1 MTFLNIGFVDI
12 LDIVLV
18 AYLFY
23 RLYMLL
29 KGTVAIN
36 IFAGIL
42 TVWAIWWIVKALDMQ
57 LLSTILGQFISL
69 GVLALIIVFQ
79 QELRRFFLVIG
90 SQYLKNV
97 NLSIEHIF
105 AKILKEEP
113 EVKVY
118 SIAVAC
124 INMAKKKTGALIVI
138 SNNSTLE
145 AYSSEGIILDADTSG
160 PLLETI
166 FFKNSPL
173 HDGAVL
179 IVKDKIYAAGCV
191 LPVSKSNTLPQRYG
205 LRHRSALGISEVITN
220 AFVITVSEET
230 GEISYFK
237 NGEFFPNIKGSDLRR
252 ILEKEFLKE
261 FKQAEGISDKFKK
274 LSLNPFKN

>member
-1 MTFLNIGFVDI
+1 MTFLDIGLVDI

-79 QELRRFFLVIG
+79 QELRRFFLLIG
-90 SQYLKNV
+90 SEYLKNI

-105 AKILKEEP
+105 SRILKEEE
-113 EVKVY
+113 EVKIY
-118 SIAVAC
+118 SIAVSC
-124 INMAKKKTGALIVI
+124 INMAKKRTGALIVI

-145 AYSSEGIILDADTSG
+145 AYSGEGTIINADTSG
-160 PLLETI
+160 TLLETI

-179 IVKDKIYAAGCV
+179 IVKDKIYAAGCI
-191 LPVSKSNTLPQRYG
+191 LPVSKSHKLPQRYG
-205 LRHRSALGISEVITN
+205 LRHRSALGISEATN

-230 GEISYFK
+230 GEISYFQ
-237 NGEFFPNIKGSDLRR
+237 NGEFYPNVKGSDLRR

-261 FKQAEGISDKFKK
+261 FRETENPIKK
-274 LSLNPFKN
+274 LKTLSLNPFKN

>member
-1 MTFLNIGFVDI
+1 MTFLDIGFVDI

-90 SQYLKNV
+90 TEYLKNI

-105 AKILKEEP
+105 SKILKEEE
-113 EVKVY
+113 EVKIY

-124 INMAKKKTGALIVI
+124 INMAKKRTGALIVI

-145 AYSSEGIILDADTSG
+145 AYSAEGTVINAETSVT
-160 PLLETI
+160 LLETI

-179 IVKDKIYAAGCV
+179 IVKDKIYAAGCI
-191 LPVSKSNTLPQRYG
+191 LPVSKSHKLPQRYG
-205 LRHRSALGISEVITN
+205 LRHRSALGISEATN
-220 AFVITVSEET
+220 AFVIAVSEET
-230 GEISYFK
+230 GEISYFRS
-237 NGEFFPNIKGSDLRR
+237 GEFFPNVKGSELRR
-252 ILEKEFLKE
+252 ILEREFLRE
-261 FKQAEGISDKFKK
+261 FKETENPIKK
-274 LSLNPFKN
+274 LKALSLNPFKN

>member
-1 MTFLNIGFVDI
+1 MTFLDIGLIDI

-42 TVWAIWWIVKALDMQ
+42 TVWAIWWIVKALNMQ

-79 QELRRFFLVIG
+79 QELRRFFLLIG
-90 SQYLKNV
+90 SEYLKNI
-97 NLSIEHIF
+97 NLSLEHIF
-105 AKILKEEP
+105 SRILKEEE
-113 EVKVY
+113 EVKIY

-124 INMAKKKTGALIVI
+124 INMAKKRTGALIVI

-145 AYSSEGIILDADTSG
+145 AYSSEGTLLNAETSA

-166 FFKNSPL
+166 FFKNTPL

-179 IVKDKIYAAGCV
+179 IVKDKIYAAACI
-191 LPVSKSNTLPQRYG
+191 LPVSKSHKLPQRYG
-205 LRHRSALGISEVITN
+205 LRHRSALGISEASN

-230 GEISYFK
+230 GEISYFR
-237 NGEFFPNIKGSDLRR
+237 NGAFYPNIKGSDLRR
-252 ILEKEFLKE
+252 ILEKEFLK
-261 FKQAEGISDKFKK
+261 KFKETENPIK
-274 LSLNPFKN
+274 KLKTLSLNPFKN